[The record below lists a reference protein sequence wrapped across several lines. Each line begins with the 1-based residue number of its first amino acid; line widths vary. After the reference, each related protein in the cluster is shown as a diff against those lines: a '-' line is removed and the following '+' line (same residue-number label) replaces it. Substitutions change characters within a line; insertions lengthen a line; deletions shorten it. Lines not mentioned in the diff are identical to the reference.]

1 MLVLNGD
8 TSENR
13 FCEELI
19 TATVI
24 SEALTHS
31 EKPTL
36 YVRENHDLRGELA
49 SEMLRY
55 AGTDNEKFYFT
66 FTLGDIYGIVLDGG
80 EDKPDANNEY
90 GNLAAF
96 SAYRSEQISF
106 LDNIIVKKEYEGY
119 SKIMIFCHIPLNTQ
133 RNDLMPETYIE
144 WAKRLNVIKPDV
156 MICAHE
162 HYAEFIPVGYNLF
175 GKIILDFPMYIGSVL
190 QAEWIDDV
198 CHLLDFAGSAM
209 EVKNDKIILKIAGED
224 FVDREVYTVDI
235 NK

>member
-1 MLVLNGD
+1 MV
-8 TSENR
+8 
-13 FCEELI
+13 
-19 TATVI
+19 
-24 SEALTHS
+24 
-31 EKPTL
+31 
-36 YVRENHDLRGELA
+36 
-49 SEMLRY
+49 
-55 AGTDNEKFYFT
+55 
-66 FTLGDIYGIVLDGG
+66 
-80 EDKPDANNEY
+80 
-90 GNLAAF
+90 
-96 SAYRSEQISF
+96 
-106 LDNIIVKKEYEGY
+106 
-119 SKIMIFCHIPLNTQ
+119 FCHIPLNTQ

-162 HYAEFIPVGYNLF
+162 HYAEFIPVGYKIF

-198 CHLLDFAGSAM
+198 CQLLDFAGSAM